1 MFWPSFNSMPGGE
14 DDPGRYLA
22 VMNTYLAL
30 AGACMMTYATSI
42 WCTPGRRI
50 TMEHVQ
56 NATLAGGVA
65 MGSAASMPVTPFGA
79 IIIGALAGVLST
91 CGYSYIKVDQ
101 KLEIPGVLKCI
112 FSPLF
117 PTQSTFT
124 THAVSTTSTACPLS
138 LEHSLQSSVVP
149 LATTL
154 LTSKFLNSS
163 KF

>member
-1 MFWPSFNSMPGGE
+1 MFWPSFNSMPGGD

-42 WCTPGRRI
+42 WCTPNRRI

-79 IIIGALAGVLST
+79 IIIGAIAGILST
-91 CGYSYIKVDQ
+91 CGYSFIKV
-101 KLEIPGVLKCI
+101 
-112 FSPLF
+112 LF
-117 PTQSTFT
+117 
-124 THAVSTTSTACPLS
+124 
-138 LEHSLQSSVVP
+138 HSINKIINHP
-149 LATTL
+149 
-154 LTSKFLNSS
+154 
-163 KF
+163 